1 MGHSVVL
8 CSGQPVADLSLGH
21 GVRHRADFR
30 HDFDLMYNNCRTFN
44 EGSEVLTHGKT
55 DVSRLSRRW
64 HVAVCHGDGCQLT
77 GVRVRVRAWRSGS
90 YSRRNSR
97 P

>member
-1 MGHSVVL
+1 MGHTVVL
-8 CSGQPVADLSLGH
+8 CSGQPVADFMT
-21 GVRHRADFR
+21 VAWRARHRADFR

-64 HVAVCHGDGCQLT
+64 HVAV
-77 GVRVRVRAWRSGS
+77 
-90 YSRRNSR
+90 
-97 P
+97 